1 MRILI
6 LRIGAMGDVLHAL
19 PAVAAL
25 RSALPAAHLGW
36 AIDPRW
42 LPLLQDSRGHSP
54 VPEPRLI
61 DTFHAVDTKLW
72 KQQPLSAATARSIL
86 SLRSQ
91 LRAAAYD
98 LCIDLQGTIRSAI
111 VGRLAAAPDFVGSAH
126 PREAPARLL
135 YSRRIT
141 TSAIHVVEQA
151 AQLVS
156 AALHREL
163 RPLPVVLPQDPLA
176 EAWWRQQL
184 LEHQPFVFLVP
195 QAGWGAKQWPA
206 DRFGDLAL
214 QLAGRGFRVLVN
226 QSRPDDPRAAAV
238 VTAAHGAA
246 TAIVTDLPQLI
257 ALTRRAALVVAGDTG
272 PLHLAAALNRPVL
285 ALFGPTD
292 PARTGPWN
300 MGPQNMDSQNMGP
313 QNTPARALR
322 HPSSVTN
329 HRRHPTTERGLL
341 QLSTQTVADAAFELL
356 HQAQPEQPS

>member
-6 LRIGAMGDVLHAL
+6 LRIGAMGDVLHAV
-19 PAVAAL
+19 PAIAAL

-42 LPLLQDSRGHSP
+42 LPLLQDSHGHSP
-54 VPEPRLI
+54 LIHTLHPVPTR
-61 DTFHAVDTKLW
+61 LW
-72 KQQPLSAATARSIL
+72 KQQPLSLATARSIL

-98 LCIDLQGTIRSAI
+98 LCIDLQGSVRSAVI
-111 VGRLAAAPDFVGSAH
+111 GRLAGAPDFVGSSH

-135 YSRRIT
+135 YSRRIPINA
-141 TSAIHVVEQA
+141 SHVVEQA

-163 RPLPVVLPQDPLA
+163 RPSPIILPQDPAA
-176 EAWWRQQL
+176 ETWWRL
-184 LEHQPFVFLVP
+184 HAPASSQPFVLLVP

-206 DRFGDLAL
+206 DRFGHLAL
-214 QLAGRGFRVLVN
+214 QLARGGFRILVN
-226 QSRPDDPRAAAV
+226 QFHRDDPLARAV
-238 VTAAHGAA
+238 VTASQGAA
-246 TAIVTDLPQLI
+246 VAVATDLPQLI

-272 PLHLAAALNRPVL
+272 PLHLAAALDRPVL

-300 MGPQNMDSQNMGP
+300 EGLQNTGP
-313 QNTPARALR
+313 QNTPGRVLR
-322 HPSSVTN
+322 HPSSITD
-329 HRRHPTTERGLL
+329 HRRHPTPERGLL
-341 QLSTQTVADAAFELL
+341 QLTTQTVIAAAFELL
-356 HQAQPEQPS
+356 TQQIPPEQPA

>member
-42 LPLLQDSRGHSP
+42 LPLLQDSRVHSP
-54 VPEPRLI
+54 VPEVRLI
-61 DTFHAVDTKLW
+61 DTFHPVDTKLW

-111 VGRLAAAPDFVGSAH
+111 VGRLAAAPDFVGGAH

-151 AQLVS
+151 TQLVS

-163 RPLPVVLPQDPLA
+163 RASPVILPQDLA
-176 EAWWRQQL
+176 AESWWRRQTPAAD
-184 LEHQPFVFLVP
+184 QPFVLLVP

-214 QLAGRGFRVLVN
+214 QLVRRGFHVLVN
-226 QSRPDDPRAAAV
+226 QSRSDDPRASAV
-238 VTAAHGAA
+238 VTASHGAA
-246 TAIVTDLPQLI
+246 TAIATDLRQLI

-300 MGPQNMDSQNMGP
+300 VGPQHTQSCV
-313 QNTPARALR
+313 LR
-322 HPSSVTN
+322 HPSSVTD
-329 HRRHPTTERGLL
+329 HRRHPTIERGLL

-356 HQAQPEQPS
+356 IQPPPKGPA